1 MFVWSFHSALREV
14 TQWDEARLIQL
25 GPLLVE
31 LNPAELAKLAEH
43 GIDTRNEVPRHPQRP
58 KLDSDYDDR
67 FVHFQVTDRQGQ
79 IVARS
84 SDLPIV
90 RFEDS
95 PLEASRKSPRAAPSG
110 SCTQCEIPIPGAPS
124 A

>member
-1 MFVWSFHSALREV
+1 MSVKAMSLRHRLMLLIILSVGLSWTVMFVWSFHSALREV

-67 FVHFQVTDRQGQ
+67 FVHFQGN
-79 IVARS
+79 RS
-84 SDLPIV
+84 SG
-90 RFEDS
+90 
-95 PLEASRKSPRAAPSG
+95 ANHRKKQRPSYRKV
-110 SCTQCEIPIPGAPS
+110 
-124 A
+124 